1 MGIFVFSVLEEDD
14 PRATDDSCHV
24 EELALPT
31 CAIQLS
37 DEVLSTDEA
46 ASAELHKAEAAHWA
60 RNSCRLLKAAI
71 TTPGVCLELDS
82 LGQECNKHL

>member
-1 MGIFVFSVLEEDD
+1 MFSALEEDD

-31 CAIQLS
+31 HVIQLS

-46 ASAELHKAEAAHWA
+46 TSAELHKAEAAHWA
-60 RNSCRLLKAAI
+60 HNLCHLLNTESADASICRL
-71 TTPGVCLELDS
+71 
-82 LGQECNKHL
+82 